1 MDDRLTNKYYSGGMS
16 EVSVRMLNQETAR
29 VLARV
34 KQGEEIEVT
43 ERGVVVARLLP
54 AQPSAAGRL
63 LATGKLRPRR
73 TAGPVPRPKGP
84 VRRDREAGEVLRE
97 LRGEERH

>member
-1 MDDRLTNKYYSGGMS
+1 MS
-16 EVSVRMLNQETAR
+16 EVPVRMLNQETAK

-34 KQGEEIEVT
+34 KQGEEIDIT
-43 ERGVVVARLLP
+43 ERGVVVAHLRPARPSVAARLL
-54 AQPSAAGRL
+54 S
-63 LATGKLRPRR
+63 TGKLRPRR

-97 LRGEERH
+97 LRDEERY